1 MWEVVTACPGCPL
14 HSSSLHSLGG
24 ESLYLSCTSPFGPAK
39 RLSVKC
45 NSAQRAPQNTDTKTQ
60 PPRLKMTWHVQ
71 FLFKFNSLEEGETDD
86 LQ

>member
-1 MWEVVTACPGCPL
+1 MPWLPAALLLPAFL
-14 HSSSLHSLGG
+14 RRG
-24 ESLYLSCTSPFGPAK
+24 ESLSCTSPFGPAK